1 MSDNLSNY
9 VIIILPFISVLF
21 LFFITSENINVTQ
34 IKTIIPKIINLA
46 QQIEHI
52 KLNLKIF
59 IDKINIYSDIDEFG
73 ADILADTSIT
83 YNQYVLL
90 KYIENL
96 EELHEDWEMLSN
108 NNLLNNNLI
117 KSPFIIAYHIR
128 EILKTSIYNDEDG
141 NPMIWLN
148 KNEKSCLKKS
158 RHFYMYENN
167 KSKETFKK
175 MMFTNNNNEEGEN
188 DFDDDLKKNLFGNN
202 ENLQT
207 TF

>member
-1 MSDNLSNY
+1 MSDNLLNY
-9 VIIILPFISVLF
+9 ITIILPIICVLF
-21 LFFITSENINVTQ
+21 LYCITNENINVTQ

-73 ADILADTSIT
+73 VDILEDTTIT

-96 EELHEDWEMLSN
+96 EVLHEDWEMLSN

-128 EILKTSIYNDEDG
+128 EILKTSIHDDDEG
-141 NPMIWLN
+141 NPMVWLN
-148 KNEKSCLKKS
+148 KNEKACLKKS

-175 MMFTNNNNEEGEN
+175 MIYKN
-188 DFDDDLKKNLFGNN
+188 DDYDNDLKNNLFSDT

>member
-1 MSDNLSNY
+1 MKKY
-9 VIIILPFISVLF
+9 I
-21 LFFITSENINVTQ
+21 Q
-34 IKTIIPKIINLA
+34 KIINLA

-73 ADILADTSIT
+73 ADILADTCLT

-96 EELHEDWEMLSN
+96 EELHEDWETLSN

-117 KSPFIIAYHIR
+117 KSPFIIAYHLR
-128 EILKTSIYNDEDG
+128 EILKTSINIDEDG
-141 NPMIWLN
+141 NPIVWLN
-148 KNEKSCLKKS
+148 KDEKKCMKKS

-167 KSKETFKK
+167 KSKETFKIINK
-175 MMFTNNNNEEGEN
+175 NNSSDN
-188 DFDDDLKKNLFGNN
+188 DDLKSHLEKVLFNDN
-202 ENLQT
+202 ENLQST
-207 TF
+207 ILN